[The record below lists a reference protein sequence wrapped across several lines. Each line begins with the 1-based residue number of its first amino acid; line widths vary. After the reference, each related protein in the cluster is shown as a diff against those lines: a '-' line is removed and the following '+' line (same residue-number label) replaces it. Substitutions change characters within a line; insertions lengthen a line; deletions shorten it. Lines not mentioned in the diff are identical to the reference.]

1 MKGIVEVSV
10 IGVSHLPPHML
21 RSGALTGLG
30 SGLGLAGHSSS
41 GRHSPLFA
49 QGISGVGHCPRGAL
63 GYVPETVGHGLPSA
77 GPRSRKSSPVAVR
90 GVGPQMARAP
100 IAEADEVEETGG
112 VVWGHDF
119 GERFSM
125 GEVIGEGQQ
134 GVVRDVVQRD
144 TGDVLAVK
152 ILLKDIAGDLANGS
166 GEKKMR
172 SEANFLKGLQG
183 CPVVARLQGA
193 YEDEEHVYIVME
205 RLDGG
210 SIEDKLEKVGRFE
223 ELEAGELMRAVIGFL
238 AHSHKRGVC
247 YGDVKPANF
256 MLGSSCH
263 KCLEPCT
270 AGRLKGLTVKAVDFG
285 CCQRTVPGV
294 PFRRR
299 SGSPLYMAP
308 EVFLGRYGIEADLW
322 SAGVML
328 HQLLS
333 GKMPFAEYDEDGE
346 IIEVGLHLGYS
357 FDDEPWGSV
366 SSEVKDL
373 IAQLLVRAPMKRIS
387 AEQALKHPWF
397 TEVVHR
403 LQERDMGQEAS
414 SIVTAP
420 GNLPIAPSVT
430 SAVV

>member
-1 MKGIVEVSV
+1 
-10 IGVSHLPPHML
+10 
-21 RSGALTGLG
+21 
-30 SGLGLAGHSSS
+30 
-41 GRHSPLFA
+41 
-49 QGISGVGHCPRGAL
+49 
-63 GYVPETVGHGLPSA
+63 
-77 GPRSRKSSPVAVR
+77 
-90 GVGPQMARAP
+90 
-100 IAEADEVEETGG
+100 
-112 VVWGHDF
+112 
-119 GERFSM
+119 
-125 GEVIGEGQQ
+125 
-134 GVVRDVVQRD
+134 
-144 TGDVLAVK
+144 
-152 ILLKDIAGDLANGS
+152 
-166 GEKKMR
+166 
-172 SEANFLKGLQG
+172 
-183 CPVVARLQGA
+183 
-193 YEDEEHVYIVME
+193 
-205 RLDGG
+205 
-210 SIEDKLEKVGRFE
+210 
-223 ELEAGELMRAVIGFL
+223 
-238 AHSHKRGVC
+238 
-247 YGDVKPANF
+247 
-256 MLGSSCH
+256 
-263 KCLEPCT
+263 
-270 AGRLKGLTVKAVDFG
+270 
-285 CCQRTVPGV
+285 
-294 PFRRR
+294 
-299 SGSPLYMAP
+299 MAP